1 MFVILR
7 TTSDHFSKIDQYLGR
22 YGAKKTPKSDHF
34 MDAESIKKTL
44 NFTTTYPVLM
54 RSATELYL
62 NKIFQFAK
70 SWGITHRV

>member
-1 MFVILR
+1 ML
-7 TTSDHFSKIDQYLGR
+7 
-22 YGAKKTPKSDHF
+22 KKTPKSDHF

-70 SWGITHRV
+70 SWGITHRVEQSMHKKLLKVK